1 MRSPKALRQTGNK
14 FLRKVLSSCRDYNV
28 GELTKDRLIDAT
40 MKLGF
45 VNVIDAFHIVNRE
58 DVPDR
63 FFIDERKRNKG
74 IRATEELYK
83 LFLEEDDQSLNH
95 ETEARW
101 RLVETAWELN
111 VSRHLI
117 QVEHDK
123 ESQRLITGSANG
135 RVDITGSRDA
145 LNGYQRGKC
154 LYCFDLISIESGSIQ
169 VTGEGVVSSIHP
181 LVRDDGERVQKFI
194 VLLPTGLKLLVIH
207 DFEASSLISNLKTG
221 DSVEFSGVY
230 TWNSSGGIV
239 SGTHQDP
246 AGLRWPGWIKHRGKT
261 YQ

>member
-1 MRSPKALRQTGNK
+1 MKNLLLIGAVVLAGYWFVSTNPELVKSFTGGGASGGDAVQQAYDDKQTN
-14 FLRKVLSSCRDYNV
+14 
-28 GELTKDRLIDAT
+28 
-40 MKLGF
+40 
-45 VNVIDAFHIVNRE
+45 
-58 DVPDR
+58 
-63 FFIDERKRNKG
+63 
-74 IRATEELYK
+74 
-83 LFLEEDDQSLNH
+83 
-95 ETEARW
+95 
-101 RLVETAWELN
+101 
-111 VSRHLI
+111 
-117 QVEHDK
+117 
-123 ESQRLITGSANG
+123 
-135 RVDITGSRDA
+135 
-145 LNGYQRGKC
+145 
-154 LYCFDLISIESGSIQ
+154 IQ